1 MSRIQTC
8 FEKLRTEGRKA
19 LIPYFTAGDPSME
32 HTVGMMHGM
41 VEQGADIIELG
52 IPFSDPTADG
62 VVIQQAHLRALKNGA
77 SLRWVLESVKAFRE
91 SDKTTPVVLMGYL
104 NPIEV
109 MGYDVFVDAAA
120 EAGIDGLLGVDLPP
134 EAAGQFRQKLQA
146 KNIDLIFLI
155 APTTTDERIRK
166 ICDQGSGY
174 LYYVSL
180 KGVTGSSTLNT
191 EEVSQRVKHIRQFT
205 DLPVAVGFGI
215 SDGPSA
221 RAISSTSDG
230 AIVGSVLVK
239 EIAAAAEAGQP
250 ETAVTRVGE
259 KLAAMR
265 AAIDNG

>member
-8 FEKLRTEGRKA
+8 FDALQAQGRKA
-19 LIPYFTAGDPSME
+19 LIPYFTAGDPDKAN
-32 HTVGMMHGM
+32 TVAMMHGM

-77 SLRWVLESVKAFRE
+77 NLSWVLETVKTFRE
-91 SDKTTPVVLMGYL
+91 TNSTTPVVLMGYL
-104 NPIEV
+104 NPIEI
-109 MGYDVFVDAAA
+109 MGYETFVETAADA
-120 EAGIDGLLGVDLPP
+120 GVDGVLCVDLPP
-134 EAAGQFRQKLQA
+134 EAAGRFRSQLVEKD
-146 KNIDLIFLI
+146 IDLIFLI
-155 APTTTDERIRK
+155 APTTTDERIGK
-166 ICDQGSGY
+166 ICSQASGY
-174 LYYVSL
+174 IYYVSL
-180 KGVTGSSTLNT
+180 KGVTGSATLNT
-191 EEVSQRVKHIRQFT
+191 EEVSQRVQHIRNYT

-239 EIAAAAEAGQP
+239 EIAAAAQAGQP
-250 ETAVTRVGE
+250 ESAVGRVGE

-265 AAIDNG
+265 TAMDNG